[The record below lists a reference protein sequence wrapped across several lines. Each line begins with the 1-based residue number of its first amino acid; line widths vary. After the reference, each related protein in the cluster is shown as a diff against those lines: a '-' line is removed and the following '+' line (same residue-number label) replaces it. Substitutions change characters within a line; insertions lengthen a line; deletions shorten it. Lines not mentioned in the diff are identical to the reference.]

1 MLFLQPPKQQ
11 MAKSIF
17 TILLVAVSMLTG
29 CRSENTPTK
38 PITTESEDSLTKV
51 SLQLNWFPEA
61 EHGGYYTAAL
71 YGYFEEE
78 GLEVEILPGGPNSP
92 VIQQLVSGQADF
104 IVGNADQV
112 LTSRAKESGAVAL
125 LAPLQNS
132 PRCIMVH
139 EESGIETLADLKSMT
154 LGISA
159 GRAFALYMQKHLPM
173 EDIKIVGYPGN
184 PSIFANDQNFGQQ
197 AYVFSEPFI
206 AKTLGANP
214 RTLMV
219 SDIGY
224 NPYTSLLIA
233 TQQRIASEPKLIEKI
248 VRASQKGWIHYLKD
262 ATKTNEHIHSLNKE
276 MGSAILAFGAKTLQ
290 SLCLP
295 DELSEDQLGKMTLE
309 RWTQLRDQ
317 LIEIELID
325 DTVNPVDA
333 FLPTN

>member
-1 MLFLQPPKQQ
+1 
-11 MAKSIF
+11 
-17 TILLVAVSMLTG
+17 
-29 CRSENTPTK
+29 
-38 PITTESEDSLTKV
+38 
-51 SLQLNWFPEA
+51 
-61 EHGGYYTAAL
+61 
-71 YGYFEEE
+71 
-78 GLEVEILPGGPNSP
+78 
-92 VIQQLVSGQADF
+92 
-104 IVGNADQV
+104 
-112 LTSRAKESGAVAL
+112 

-139 EESGIETLADLKSMT
+139 EESGIKTLADLKSMT

-233 TQQRIASEPKLIEKI
+233 TQQRIESEPKLIEKI

-262 ATKTNEHIHSLNKE
+262 ATKTNEHIHSLNEE
-276 MGSAILAFGAKTLQ
+276 MGLEILAFGAEILQ

-295 DELSEDQLGKMTLE
+295 DDLSEDQLGKMTLE

>member
-1 MLFLQPPKQQ
+1 

-29 CRSENTPTK
+29 CRSEKAPTK
-38 PITTESEDSLTKV
+38 PTISESEDSLTKV

-262 ATKTNEHIHSLNKE
+262 ATKTNEHIHSLIK
-276 MGSAILAFGAKTLQ
+276 KWVRQ
-290 SLCLP
+290 SLP
-295 DELSEDQLGKMTLE
+295 SEPKPCNHFVFQTSYPKISWV
-309 RWTQLRDQ
+309 R
-317 LIEIELID
+317 
-325 DTVNPVDA
+325 
-333 FLPTN
+333 